1 MIQEK
6 QLLVERIRLY
16 IFIGVPD
23 KHAGGNKRCCVTLRQ
38 LNQTYI
44 SIMKRILLTTALLCT
59 LSVFGKDREP
69 ATVIITAGQSNTDG
83 RVLNSALPSYIQQ
96 NKYKYCQWCYGSAG
110 KVQTEG
116 FETFWPRM
124 VHPARPGRWAYD
136 AVTYYWLEQALQKEF
151 YVVKWSLGGTAID
164 PGCSSTSGKYW
175 SADPAWLAANH
186 STATGGKSLLLS
198 FTEEIADCIDN
209 RLSKLPQGYEI
220 KAFLWHQGES
230 DRHKGKNY
238 YANLKALVEY
248 VRDFLVKKTGEKKYK
263 KLPFICGTVA
273 RSNKQYNADVEAT
286 LYKLAAEDKNFHVID
301 MSKAELQKDQLH
313 FTAEAAEDLGYGC
326 TTD

>member
-1 MIQEK
+1 
-6 QLLVERIRLY
+6 
-16 IFIGVPD
+16 
-23 KHAGGNKRCCVTLRQ
+23 
-38 LNQTYI
+38 
-44 SIMKRILLTTALLCT
+44 MKRILLTTALLCT

-151 YVVKWSLGGTAID
+151 YVVKWSLGGTAIAL
-164 PGCSSTSGKYW
+164 GCSSTSGKYW

-198 FTEEIADCIDN
+198 FTEEIVDCIDN

-238 YANLKALVEY
+238 YANLKAVVEY

-273 RSNKQYNADVEAT
+273 RSNKQYNADVEAA

-313 FTAEAAEDLGYGC
+313 FTAEAAEDLGVRMYNRLVDLGVAGKKAKKIERSPMN
-326 TTD
+326 